1 MELRFG
7 RYRLKLGLEPRSSAP
22 CPDHVMDG
30 ELTNRDLA
38 LLAQAERE
46 YRDTLWAEQSILGS
60 R

>member
-7 RYRLKLGLEPRSSAP
+7 RYRVTLALEPRTTAP
-22 CPDHVMDG
+22 CPDHIMDG
-30 ELTNRDLA
+30 DLTNRDLA
-38 LLAQAERE
+38 LLEQAERE

>member
-7 RYRLKLGLEPRSSAP
+7 RYRLKLELAPRASAP
-22 CPDHVMDG
+22 CPEHVMDRD
-30 ELTNRDLA
+30 LTNRDLA